1 MINNIAKKNNLIS
14 GGHWLFYGSQNMQI
28 NKILLSC
35 LLIVFV
41 FIVRDSTA
49 QVTSNVYTR
58 VLKIQV
64 GKVTGSAFTLDV
76 DGRQYLITAK
86 HMVDDLKK
94 EDSIDIY
101 KGDQWLPLG
110 VKVLKCAD
118 PIDIAILVPSEV
130 LTPSLPLDT
139 ISNSHQFLMGQEA
152 YFAGFPF
159 GLHMSGNN
167 LNGDY
172 PLAMVKKDNFS
183 ATFTEDGANIIALD
197 GFNNHGFSGG
207 PVVFRDIS
215 KQNSPLYV
223 VGVISGFRPE
233 LSAVMK
239 PEKIEPGDDMSKVER
254 WRIVKLKDGQNA
266 VLRDTDQIVGLNTG
280 IIISYSIQHAIDFI
294 RTNPIGPKISQQEK
308 P

>member
-1 MINNIAKKNNLIS
+1 
-14 GGHWLFYGSQNMQI
+14 MQI
-28 NKILLSC
+28 HKILLSC
-35 LLIVFV
+35 LLLVSFC
-41 FIVRDSTA
+41 FVRDSTA

-64 GKVTGSAFTLDV
+64 GENTGSAFTLDV
-76 DGRQYLITAK
+76 DDRQYLITAK
-86 HMVDDLKK
+86 HMVADLKK

-101 KGDQWLPLG
+101 KGDRWLPLG

-118 PIDIAILVPSEV
+118 PIDIAVLVPEQL

-139 ISNSHQFLMGQEA
+139 ISNSHQFVMGQEA

-172 PLAMVKKDNFS
+172 PLAMVKKGNFS
-183 ATFTEDGANIIALD
+183 ATFAEGGANIIALD

-207 PVVFRDIS
+207 PVVFRDLS
-215 KQNSPLYV
+215 QSNSPLYV

-239 PEKIEPGDDMSKVER
+239 PEKIKPGDDMSKIER

-266 VLRDTDQIVGLNTG
+266 VLRDTDQMVGLNTG
-280 IIISYSIQHAIDFI
+280 IIISYSIQHAIDLI
-294 RTNPIGPKISQQEK
+294 RKNPIGPKIRQQEK